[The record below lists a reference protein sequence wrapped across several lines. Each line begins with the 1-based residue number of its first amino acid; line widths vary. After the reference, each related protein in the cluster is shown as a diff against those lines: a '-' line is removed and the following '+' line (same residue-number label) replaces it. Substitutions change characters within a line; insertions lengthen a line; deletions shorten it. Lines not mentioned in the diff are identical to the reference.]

1 MCGRLKQVYWSHPR
15 ACHWLF
21 FLFPTFLIQIQK
33 CPFQQKVTYLSLR
46 MSAYLCCQLL
56 EENLIQSNLLLRCGQ
71 CHRKGKIQL
80 KECRK
85 RKTVGQDKGEIQNK
99 VKTPK
104 STIETRTPA
113 AKWEGERK
121 DGCGQGGRTG
131 THNHN

>member
-1 MCGRLKQVYWSHPR
+1 M
-15 ACHWLF
+15 
-21 FLFPTFLIQIQK
+21 
-33 CPFQQKVTYLSLR
+33 
-46 MSAYLCCQLL
+46 
-56 EENLIQSNLLLRCGQ
+56 
-71 CHRKGKIQL
+71 

-121 DGCGQGGRTG
+121 DGCGKVDGQVLIT
-131 THNHN
+131 TIKVHEA